1 MEHPANID
9 RAVFITGGG
18 EGIGRACALLC
29 AQRGYR
35 VAVFDT
41 NAQTANETAERAIA
55 LGSKAALALAC
66 DVTDEPQ
73 VERAFD
79 EAASRLGAPYGLFA
93 NAGIDIGGLIHEL
106 PLATRRKVVD
116 TNLTGVF
123 LSCKHGL
130 RLMLAAGVHGG
141 SIVCASSA
149 SGFVASPSFGA
160 GTYSST
166 KGGISSLVR
175 CLAIDYARYGIRVN
189 AVVPGATET
198 GLMWN
203 NVAPH
208 EIAGLREQIC
218 KQIPLGRLAQP
229 EDPAR
234 AVLWLLSDDS
244 AYVTGSQ
251 LVCDGGVLAQS
262 SISI

>member
-1 MEHPANID
+1 MRSFGEGCTGMENPANID
-9 RAVFITGGG
+9 RTVFITGGG

-29 AQRGYR
+29 ARRGYR
-35 VAVFDT
+35 VVVFDT

-106 PLATRRKVVD
+106 PLATWRKVVD

-130 RLMLAAGVHGG
+130 RLMLAAGV
-141 SIVCASSA
+141 
-149 SGFVASPSFGA
+149 PGA
-160 GTYSST
+160 YSST

-175 CLAIDYARYGIRVN
+175 CLAIDYAQYGIRVN

-203 NVAPH
+203 NVAPDD
-208 EIAGLREQIC
+208 IAGLREQIC

-229 EDPAR
+229 EDPAK

-251 LVCDGGVLAQS
+251 LVCDGGILAQS

>member
-1 MEHPANID
+1 MEASTSNGRTI
-9 RAVFITGGG
+9 FITGAG
-18 EGIGRACALLC
+18 EGIGRATALLC
-29 AQRGYR
+29 ARLGDN
-35 VAVFDT
+35 VAIFDM
-41 NAQTANETAERAIA
+41 NGRTAEETAERAIA
-55 LGSKAALALAC
+55 AGSKAALGLAC

-79 EAASRLGAPYGLFA
+79 QAASRLGAPYGLFA

-106 PLATRRKVVD
+106 PLATWRKVVD

-160 GTYSST
+160 GAYSST

-203 NVAPH
+203 NVAPD
-208 EIAGLREQIC
+208 EIAGLRERIC

-229 EDPAR
+229 EDPAK

-262 SISI
+262 SITI